1 MSNPGKPSE
10 RDFDLIV
17 FGASGFT
24 GRLVAEYLHQRYA
37 SDKSLRW
44 AVAGRNEART
54 GQALVSVGIPA
65 GAVPVLPA
73 DSNSEDSLNAIAA
86 RAKVI
91 LTTVGPYA
99 RYGSGLVAACVRHGT
114 AYCDLAGEVQWMR
127 KMIDLHQRD
136 AAASG
141 ARIVHSCG
149 FDSIPS
155 DIGVWHLQQESNAR
169 FGQAAERVS
178 LVVRAMRG
186 GFSGGTAASL
196 LNAVEEGRKSR
207 DVARIL
213 TDPYALNPADERQGP
228 DGRDQSG
235 TRFDADHGV
244 WTSPFVMAAINTR
257 IVRRS
262 NALLGYPYGKEF
274 RYAEATATGPGLS
287 GRLKATAASS
297 AVRAFMLA
305 SAFEGSRRYLLK
317 PLLPD
322 PGEGPD
328 RNARE
333 SGYFKLM
340 LAGTT
345 PGGDSLRVQVTG
357 DRDPGY
363 GSTSKM
369 IAESAVCL
377 AKDSLTVGGG
387 FWTPASAM
395 GEPLLGRLRAN
406 AGVQFDVQ

>member
-1 MSNPGKPSE
+1 MTSSANPSKRE
-10 RDFDLIV
+10 FDLIV

-37 SDKSLRW
+37 GDKTLRW
-44 AVAGRNEART
+44 AVAGRSPARVE
-54 GQALVSVGIPA
+54 QALASVGVPA
-65 GAVPVLPA
+65 GAVRVLIA
-73 DSNSEDSLNAIAA
+73 DSDSEESLSAIAA
-86 RAKVI
+86 QSKVI

-99 RYGSGLVAACVRHGT
+99 QYGSGLVEACVRHGT

-127 KMIDLHQRD
+127 QMIDRYQED
-136 AAASG
+136 AKASG
-141 ARIVHSCG
+141 ARIVHACG

-155 DIGVWHLQQESNAR
+155 DLGVWHLQQRSTEL
-169 FGQAAERVS
+169 FGQPAERIS
-178 LVVRAMRG
+178 LLVGAMRG

-196 LNAVEEGRKSR
+196 LYAVEEGRKSR

-213 TDPYALNPADERQGP
+213 SDPYALNPPGQRQGP
-228 DGRDQSG
+228 DRRDQTG

-244 WTSPFVMAAINTR
+244 WTCPFVMALINTR

-262 NALLGYPYGKEF
+262 NALLGYAYGENF
-274 RYAEATATGPGLS
+274 QYSEATATGTGLS

-297 AVRAFMLA
+297 AFRAFMLA
-305 SAFEGSRRYLLK
+305 SAFEGSRRFLLK
-317 PLLPD
+317 PMLPD
-322 PGEGPD
+322 PGEGPTKD
-328 RNARE
+328 ARE

-345 PGGDSLRVQVTG
+345 PGGDALRVQVTG

-369 IAESAVCL
+369 IAESAICL
-377 AKDSLTVGGG
+377 AKDPLTIDGG

-395 GEPLLGRLRAN
+395 GEHLLRRLRAN
-406 AGVQFDVQ
+406 AGVCFDVQ